1 MLEAHHVDE
10 QKMTELHEP
19 IARRSKEMQV
29 EEEKILESIHQ
40 Y

>member
-10 QKMTELHEP
+10 QKMTELLEP
-19 IARRSKEMQV
+19 IARQFKEMQV
-29 EEEKILESIHQ
+29 EEEEILESIHQ